1 MKVLVDT
8 NVIVDALIGRQP
20 YFDNADKIIRLCAD
34 KKVHGYLAAH
44 SIPNLFYILRK
55 YLSEEDRRTALRQL
69 CEIFAIEGIQK
80 RSLRQ
85 LKTAI
90 LQILKTAS
98 RMNALFLP
106 KQITS

>member
-44 SIPNLFYILRK
+44 SIPNLFYILQI
-55 YLSEEDRRTALRQL
+55 SIGGRQTN
-69 CEIFAIEGIQK
+69 CPA
-80 RSLRQ
+80 
-85 LKTAI
+85 AVV
-90 LQILKTAS
+90 
-98 RMNALFLP
+98 
-106 KQITS
+106 